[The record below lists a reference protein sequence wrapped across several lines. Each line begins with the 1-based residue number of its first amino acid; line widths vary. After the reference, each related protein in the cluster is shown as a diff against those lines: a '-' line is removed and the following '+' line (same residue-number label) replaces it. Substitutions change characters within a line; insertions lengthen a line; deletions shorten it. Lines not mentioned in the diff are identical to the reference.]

1 MTASNTS
8 SNVSARSASLR
19 TRLKPLL
26 VVPVG
31 VLLTLVFFVLL
42 AEMVQMDQ
50 MQTLPEDNSAELSL
64 FMLQDESDL
73 EVRKRARPEPPEPAP
88 EKPAMPSVSQPLQ
101 NMPVTEVP
109 TPDLDL
115 PDIAAESSFQL
126 DVDISQ
132 FQPGESAIQI
142 AENPMPLSRVNPR
155 YPRKALR
162 RGLEGQ
168 VVLEFVVD
176 ANGDVVE
183 DSIKIISAT
192 PKGLFEHSSVRALS
206 RWRFQPKKQG
216 GQGVPFRARQTLVF
230 KLAK

>member
-8 SNVSARSASLR
+8 SKVSVRSASLR

-26 VVPVG
+26 VLPVG

-50 MQTLPEDNSAELSL
+50 MQRLPEDNSAELSL

-101 NMPVTEVP
+101 NMPVTDVP

-132 FQPGESAIQI
+132 FQPGESAMQI

-183 DSIKIISAT
+183 DSIKIVSAT
-192 PKGLFEHSSVRALS
+192 PKGLFERTSIRALS

-230 KLAK
+230 KLAQ